1 MSVYVDD
8 MALRADVTS
17 GRRTLQGRWSHL
29 MADSTQELIDFA
41 GQLNLNPVWLQRPGT
56 PAEHFDVTAS
66 KRSAALQLGAIP
78 IRYRTESPALIMS
91 KRRGQPFDLDAVRD
105 SHGNRPWGTPSRR
118 RPQ

>member
-17 GRRTLQGRWSHL
+17 GRRTLGGRWSHL
-29 MADSTQELIDFA
+29 MADSTQELLDFA
-41 GQLNLNPVWLQRPGT
+41 GRLDLQPAWIQRPGT

-78 IRYRTESPALIMS
+78 IRYRTESPALVMS
-91 KRRGQPFDLDAVRD
+91 KRRGQTFDLDGVRCND
-105 SHGNRPWGTPSRR
+105 GHRPWGIPNQR